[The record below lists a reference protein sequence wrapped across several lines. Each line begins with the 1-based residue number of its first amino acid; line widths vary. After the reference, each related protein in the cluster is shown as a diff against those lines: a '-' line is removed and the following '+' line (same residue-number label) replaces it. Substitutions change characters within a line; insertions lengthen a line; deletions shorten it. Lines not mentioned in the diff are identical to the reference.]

1 MLLIYSSQISNRLK
15 YSCKLIFQLILKLD
29 FELTEDVN
37 RFKDY
42 DGEKLNYSSDN
53 FANTL
58 QISPSKLLFE
68 KGFIKQE
75 IIFGKWKDLPVFFET
90 NPELEIPFDLFAL
103 CFYLASRYE
112 EYDPNLR
119 TDIHQRFQ
127 AEESLAF
134 KNGFHKLPLVNL
146 LCFEVKSLLNKKFPF
161 LQMDESNYK
170 FKASFDI
177 DIAFDYLGK
186 GVLRTLG
193 AYARDLL
200 KLNFY
205 KIRERSKVLSKRI
218 QDPFDNFG
226 FIMGFLKD
234 NNIESQFF
242 VNMGDYSVHDKNS
255 NLNYPLFIERMKEID
270 QEVDLGIHPSY
281 KSNKNLR
288 ILKKEIDRLKKIRLK
303 DTIRSRQ
310 HYLKMKLPETYQN
323 LIKLGIKEDYSMG
336 YASQLGFR
344 ASLCTPFKFYDL
356 QKDEEGDLTIF
367 PFCFMDGTFV
377 DYLKLS
383 QTEIIQETINLSQNI
398 KKVNGLMM
406 GIWHNSFITNNESF
420 KKLFKEILI
429 LCK

>member
-1 MLLIYSSQISNRLK
+1 MLLIYSPQISNRLK
-15 YSCKLIFQLILKLD
+15 YSCKLIFQLVLKLD

-37 RFKDY
+37 RFKGY
-42 DGEKLNYSSDN
+42 EGAQLNYSNDN
-53 FANTL
+53 FTNSL

-75 IIFGKWKDLPVFFET
+75 IIFRKWKSYPVFFET
-90 NPELEIPFDLFAL
+90 NPDLDIPFDLFAL

-112 EYDPNLR
+112 EYDPNLK
-119 TDIHQRFQ
+119 TDNHLRFQ

-134 KNGFHKLPLVNL
+134 RNGFHKLPLVNL
-146 LCFEVKSLLNKKFPF
+146 LCLELKSLLTKRFPS
-161 LQMDESNYK
+161 LQFDKSNYK

-186 GVLRTLG
+186 GVYRTMG

-200 KLNFY
+200 NLDFY
-205 KIRERSKVLSKRI
+205 KIRERSNVLVSKRK
-218 QDPFDNFG
+218 DPFDNFE
-226 FIMGFLKD
+226 FILKFLKD

-242 VNMGDYSVHDKNS
+242 VNMGDYSIHDKNTI
-255 NLNYPLFIERMKEID
+255 LNYPLFLKRMKEID
-270 QEVDLGIHPSY
+270 QESDLGIHPSY

-288 ILKKEIDRLKKIRLK
+288 ILKKEIDRLKRIRQK
-303 DTIRSRQ
+303 DIIRSRQ
-310 HYLKMKLPETYQN
+310 HYIKMKLPETYQN

-377 DYLKLS
+377 DYLKLNHD
-383 QTEIIQETINLSQNI
+383 EIIQETKGLKNQIQ
-398 KKVNGLMM
+398 KVDGLMM
-406 GIWHNSFITNNESF
+406 GIWHNSFINNDESI
-420 KKLFKEILI
+420 KKLFKQILI